1 MVSLPL
7 QQTHCVLPAE
17 ASAVTEPRDKS
28 GWIQNYDFSQGML
41 SLREIEANLQF
52 WF

>member
-17 ASAVTEPRDKS
+17 ALAVTEPRDKS
-28 GWIQNYDFSQGML
+28 GWIQNYDFSQGVL